1 MSLEKLE
8 AYRHDIAECYES
20 LSDIVEDAS
29 EAFRGYRLECKLLS
43 TPNLVRKT
51 RTIIDHCLENEERA
65 AKFLRIV
72 QTNNKELHPLSAAP
86 LTGLIYPECYNTH
99 THTHNG

>member
-8 AYRHDIAECYES
+8 AYRQDIAECYES

-72 QTNNKELHPLSAAP
+72 QTNNKELYESMEKHGTKGPP
-86 LTGLIYPECYNTH
+86 GTITRKM
-99 THTHNG
+99 TR